1 MFIFFVLN
9 LKKVALKLNKFSV
22 NMDTII
28 NVKLFEFVEMCF
40 QNLPKIQVRK
50 QLVFAIGIA
59 LSTLTSFWIGN
70 ELSIDWTLPRIGLS
84 EQSPTLNQI

>member
-28 NVKLFEFVEMCF
+28 NVELFEIVEMCF
-40 QNLPKIQVRK
+40 QNLPKMPSSK
-50 QLVFAIGIA
+50 
-59 LSTLTSFWIGN
+59 TTSFCHWHCQPAFESAMN
-70 ELSIDWTLPRIGLS
+70 
-84 EQSPTLNQI
+84 